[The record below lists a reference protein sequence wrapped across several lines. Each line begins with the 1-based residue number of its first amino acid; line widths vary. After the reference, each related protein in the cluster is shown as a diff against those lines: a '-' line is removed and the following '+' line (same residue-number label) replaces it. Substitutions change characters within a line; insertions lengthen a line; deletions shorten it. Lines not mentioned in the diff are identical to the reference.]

1 MRRFFAFA
9 ALLGVA
15 LVLGCQDVGTGPA
28 GSDGPQ
34 FHVDLDKHPE
44 GHGGGGD
51 GDGGGGDNPGS
62 PFYEYTFTKGPLTMD
77 LVPAGARPTVGNSQ
91 AGEIVLRAHF
101 HDEMEKLNLSAALV
115 DQFGARTCFGGVGG
129 VGGDDV
135 QFVTFSGVLRP
146 TKKNKNDVKARFFLG
161 SKNLDGDSIV
171 YLLDLEGDGENATG
185 GAGDLFPPED
195 GETMTVTFDH
205 AFLFA
210 QSPGE
215 KNACTGEYS
224 VEGFSSVEVTGRL
237 TELLPPPSP

>member
-1 MRRFFAFA
+1 MIRPDVTKNISSQGGCHASILCFCCPTR
-9 ALLGVA
+9 VA

-115 DQFGARTCFGGVGG
+115 DQFGARTW
-129 VGGDDV
+129 
-135 QFVTFSGVLRP
+135 LRWS
-146 TKKNKNDVKARFFLG
+146 RR
-161 SKNLDGDSIV
+161 SRRS
-171 YLLDLEGDGENATG
+171 
-185 GAGDLFPPED
+185 
-195 GETMTVTFDH
+195 
-205 AFLFA
+205 
-210 QSPGE
+210 
-215 KNACTGEYS
+215 
-224 VEGFSSVEVTGRL
+224 RRR
-237 TELLPPPSP
+237 